1 MLLCQMLKDRRL
13 ELLGQREV
21 HARLL
26 GVKRT
31 IYRPGVPIFQLPYL
45 IRV

>member
-21 HARLL
+21 RALLL

-31 IYRPGVPIFQLPYL
+31 IYGLGVPIFQLLYL
-45 IRV
+45 MRV